1 MWYGNQ
7 KNRESKG
14 QKRGKTLQTVSEGS
28 SGLTGSQK
36 VPAQLTWHPHLVGL
50 PQPHVKGWFPQSLDG
65 LLGQHVL
72 QAEKRCEQGVPAMGM
87 LLACPWGSQ
96 ASIHEGF
103 IHISQ
108 GESR

>member
-1 MWYGNQ
+1 MEI
-7 KNRESKG
+7 KKIERV
-14 QKRGKTLQTVSEGS
+14 RGKKGGKPCRLSQRA
-28 SGLTGSQK
+28 LLALLSQK